1 VVVLTHQL
9 FPENV
14 VGEYTHPTLERK
26 EHVMGFWEHRAVQ
39 DRCDLADLKSGAV
52 RDDETPPEEMNRR
65 RLSPRQ
71 MTALKAF
78 HSGSSLADAA
88 KAAGVT
94 RQTLHR
100 WRTQYHSFAEA
111 MEVWEEGQMIIAR
124 SRLVDMASNA
134 INALESAIEDG
145 ELQPA
150 MVVLKSLRILRT
162 YGPLK
167 PPAEKMP
174 SPAVLPA
181 LDDRLDEP
189 SCSAGFQPAV
199 SARQRV
205 EQPSVGQEQAGP
217 LHHNGNGNGKSAGNA
232 TPAGETVAAKTPVAA
247 QSAPTAQ
254 HINATSNPP
263 VERPKTAILAGKAR
277 SAIKNAC
284 YSALQEVTG
293 SYEMLHATHG

>member
-1 VVVLTHQL
+1 VGVLAHYV
-9 FPENV
+9 FWENP
-14 VGEYTHPTLERK
+14 VGEYTHPTSERK
-26 EHVMGFWEHRAVQ
+26 ETFMGFWEHRAVQ

-134 INALESAIEDG
+134 VNALESAIEDG

-150 MVVLKSLRILRT
+150 MLVLKSLRILRT
-162 YGPLK
+162 YAPLK

-174 SPAVLPA
+174 GA
-181 LDDRLDEP
+181 
-189 SCSAGFQPAV
+189 
-199 SARQRV
+199 AREQTSRRAV
-205 EQPSVGQEQAGP
+205 EQEKEAVATQA
-217 LHHNGNGNGKSAGNA
+217 NGA
-232 TPAGETVAAKTPVAA
+232 TPAQPLSAPAAVGEARKAAAGSGKAAAGQPNPAKTATV
-247 QSAPTAQ
+247 AQ
-254 HINATSNPP
+254 HITAISNPP
-263 VERPKTAILAGKAR
+263 IEMPKSAILAGKAG

-293 SYEMLHATHG
+293 SYQMLHAAQG